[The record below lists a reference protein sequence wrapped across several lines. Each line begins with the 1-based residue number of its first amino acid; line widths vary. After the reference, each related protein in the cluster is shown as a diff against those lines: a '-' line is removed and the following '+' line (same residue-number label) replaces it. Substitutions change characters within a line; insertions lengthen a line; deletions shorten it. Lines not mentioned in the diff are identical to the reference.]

1 MTELP
6 RLHDATLQNM
16 NLDWEAGTISLTLQV
31 GPAASDLGELRA
43 EGLTDF
49 ACPRLMPWGPS
60 NSVNG
65 ISTEDVAGGKLIA
78 VEMQSGDLIKIQ
90 CRTAGYWANKPSKVT
105 VET

>member
-43 EGLTDF
+43 EGVTDF
-49 ACPRLMPWGPS
+49 VCPRLMPWGPS
-60 NSVNG
+60 DSVNG
-65 ISTEDVAGGKLIA
+65 INTEDVVGGKLLT
-78 VEMQSGDLIKIQ
+78 VEMQSGDLIKIH
-90 CRTAGYWANKPSKVT
+90 CRTAAYLASMPS
-105 VET
+105 ELNAEP